1 MTARGPGAIAALPG
15 GAPASPRAASALRL
29 WQGLPGLLSANTAFL
44 LWCAPFG
51 LLALLGLPLLA
62 LGVAPLTVG
71 PGLVAL
77 VAAAARVSRDEPVA
91 AWSRNLRDARAGFS
105 AGAALAAGFLLA
117 WHAQLLALRMVLHH
131 RAEPAAVSLWAAEIA
146 VLTAGALA
154 GVHALALAGTHGQGA
169 LRAARNGLLL
179 AVRHPG
185 ATLAILA
192 MIGSGAVL
200 TWTLAGAPLV
210 IVPGVLAFGLV
221 SVTQRLVDG
230 EKEAA

>member
-1 MTARGPGAIAALPG
+1 MTGRGPGVIVALPG
-15 GAPASPRAASALRL
+15 SAPASPRAASALRL

-62 LGVAPLTVG
+62 LVVAPLTVG

-77 VAAAARVSRDEPVA
+77 VAAAARVSRGEPVS
-91 AWSRNLRDARAGFS
+91 AWSANLRDARAGFG

-117 WHAQLLALRMVLHH
+117 WHAQLLALGVMMHH
-131 RAEPAAVSLWAAEIA
+131 GAGLAAVALWAAEIA
-146 VLTAGALA
+146 VLAAGTLA

-169 LRAARNGLLL
+169 VAAARNGLVL

-185 ATLAILA
+185 ATVAILA
-192 MIGSGAVL
+192 MIGSGAAV
-200 TWTLAGAPLV
+200 TWTLTGAPLV

-230 EKEAA
+230 EREAA

>member
-1 MTARGPGAIAALPG
+1 MTGRGPGVIVALPG
-15 GAPASPRAASALRL
+15 SAPASPRAASALRL

-62 LGVAPLTVG
+62 LVVAPLTVG

-77 VAAAARVSRDEPVA
+77 VAAAARVSRGEPA
-91 AWSRNLRDARAGFS
+91 TAWSANLRDARAAFG
-105 AGAALAAGFLLA
+105 AGAALVAGFLLA
-117 WHAQLLALRMVLHH
+117 WHAQLLALALMMHH
-131 RAEPAAVSLWAAEIA
+131 GAGLAAVALWAAEIA
-146 VLTAGALA
+146 VLAAGALA

-169 LRAARNGLLL
+169 VAAARNGLVL
-179 AVRHPG
+179 AARHPG
-185 ATLAILA
+185 ATVAILA
-192 MIGSGAVL
+192 MIGSGAAV

-210 IVPGVLAFGLV
+210 IVPGMLAFGLV

-230 EKEAA
+230 EREAA